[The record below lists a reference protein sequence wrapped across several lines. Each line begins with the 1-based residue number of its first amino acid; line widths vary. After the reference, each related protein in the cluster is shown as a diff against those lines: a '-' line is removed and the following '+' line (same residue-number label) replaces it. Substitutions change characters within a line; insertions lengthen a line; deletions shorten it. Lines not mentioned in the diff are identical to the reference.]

1 MYVSLCYT
9 LYIISCMALIA
20 RCSIFSCKWPIIISP
35 VESSVQNT
43 MIHFVHIRVSVL
55 FIHVNDMIKN
65 KPIMCCNIGP
75 GKITKHRLL
84 QFVALTLSVPH
95 NIIYFLADPGIR
107 SLFCTC
113 SLNVWNAYIHS
124 TGVFVDANHPLS
136 IMLKALSVA
145 KVFAW

>member
-1 MYVSLCYT
+1 MYVSVSMHFPQPVSLCYA

-20 RCSIFSCKWPIIISP
+20 RCSIFICKRSIISP
-35 VESSVQNT
+35 VEN
-43 MIHFVHIRVSVL
+43 MIIIHIRVSVL

-65 KPIMCCNIGP
+65 KPIMCRHVYLSYCNIGP
-75 GKITKHRLL
+75 GKITKHPLL

-113 SLNVWNAYIHS
+113 SLNV
-124 TGVFVDANHPLS
+124 
-136 IMLKALSVA
+136 
-145 KVFAW
+145 